1 MLRVR
6 LGATPK
12 RVQPGV
18 SAVELDAPRAFR
30 RWLTQHRRALADL
43 LERGTWLDRQDVH
56 ALLDLTIPGVDELA
70 GLIEISA
77 LASGPYAQVIVDT
90 APTGHTLRLLA
101 APSAVTV
108 VADVLDALQEDHRI
122 IQQRFARVVRKDAA
136 DRLVELLAR
145 QAADVATL
153 LRDGRRTT
161 FHWVTLPEALAVA
174 ETEDGL
180 RALADARVRVAEI
193 IVNRVWPAGPRCSLC
208 DRRRAAE
215 RAAIKGI
222 RGRIRIVENH
232 TNDTKGITDAGD
244 TKDTKD
250 TKDAKAF
257 GIDGIRGAA
266 QLILVG
272 GKGGVGKSTVSAAL
286 ALRIARADP
295 TQSVLLL
302 STDPAHSLG
311 DVFDATLGDRPLAVP
326 GGPANL
332 MVRELD
338 APAALAD
345 HRAALERALDDVEG
359 PLGAGAAQAKRF
371 MDLAPP
377 GVDELFGMLSI
388 LDARAKHGAIIVDL
402 APTGHALRLLE
413 MPETAREWV
422 QTLLRVLLKYK
433 TLVRPGKLAAE
444 LVEASQ
450 SIRRLQ
456 SVLRDA
462 AATRFLVVTRA
473 EAPVVAETERLLRR
487 LRAMKLSVPAVVVN
501 ARTLEPTCRLCRA
514 VSSAERRQA
523 RALSRI
529 VRKARLR
536 ECVIIQTPVAAPP
549 PRGAESLDRWAQTW
563 IQSGTGRRPATRS

>member
-1 MLRVR
+1 LLGVR
-6 LGATPK
+6 LGPAPK
-12 RVQPGV
+12 RVRSGV
-18 SAVELDAPRAFR
+18 NAVELDAPRAFG

-43 LERGTWLDRQDVH
+43 LERGTWLDRQDVA

-77 LASGPYAQVIVDT
+77 LAAGPYAQVIVDT

-101 APSAVTV
+101 APAAVLV
-108 VADVLDALQEDHRI
+108 VADVLDTLQEDHRI
-122 IQQRFARVVRKDAA
+122 IQQRFARAVRKDAA
-136 DRLVELLAR
+136 ERLVELLAR
-145 QAADVATL
+145 QAADVAAL
-153 LRDGRRTT
+153 LRDDRRTT

-180 RALADARVRVAEI
+180 RVLADASVRVEEI
-193 IVNRVWPAGPRCSLC
+193 IVNRVWPNGARCALC

-215 RAAIKGI
+215 REAIASI
-222 RGRIRIVENH
+222 RGPMRIVKNH
-232 TNDTKGITDAGD
+232 TRDTKEIERNTRNA
-244 TKDTKD
+244 KDP
-250 TKDAKAF
+250 KDATAF
-257 GIDGIRGAA
+257 EIDGIRGAA
-266 QLILVG
+266 QLILVA

-286 ALRIARADP
+286 ALRMARMDP

-311 DVFDATLGDRPLAVP
+311 DVFDTPLGDQPRVVP

-332 MVRELD
+332 MVQELD
-338 APAALAD
+338 AVRRLAD
-345 HRAALERALDDVEG
+345 HRAALERALDEVGE
-359 PLGAGAAQAKRF
+359 PIVAGAAQAKRLI
-371 MDLAPP
+371 DLAPP

-388 LDARAKHGAIIVDL
+388 LDARAKHAAIVVDL

-422 QTLLRVLLKYK
+422 QTLLKVLLKYK
-433 TLVRPGKLAAE
+433 ALVRPGKLAAE

-462 AATRFLVVTRA
+462 AATRMLVVTRA

-501 ARTLEPTCRLCRA
+501 ARTLEPSCRLCRA
-514 VSSAERRQA
+514 ASIAERRQL
-523 RALSRI
+523 RALSRV
-529 VRKARLR
+529 VRKARLGD
-536 ECVIIQTPVAAPP
+536 CAIIQTPVAAPP
-549 PRGAESLDRWAQTW
+549 PRGAGALDRWARTW
-563 IQSGTGRRPATRS
+563 IQSGTGRRPAIRS